1 MNEKQE
7 IIKIIRSM
15 SGRFSGYQ
23 IFSDWVECS
32 ALAISNTCRLHHD
45 KIWQDREDRYIAIM
59 QKYSDDEK
67 TKFAEMLAFLTESY
81 EEDLT
86 DVLGE
91 VYMEA
96 QLGSKETG
104 QFFTPY
110 HLSELCSSLAVSDSI
125 MSFSDGITE
134 LNEPSCGAGGMIIA
148 TAVAMKKAGI
158 NYQTHLRV
166 VAQDLDWRC
175 VYMCYV
181 QLSLLGIDAIV
192 VQGDTLQEPY
202 HIGYDK
208 GRILITPR
216 RAGCLI

>member
-1 MNEKQE
+1 MSAKQE
-7 IIKIIRSM
+7 IVRMIRSM

-67 TKFAEMLAFLTESY
+67 TKFAEMLAFLTEAY

-104 QFFTPY
+104 QFFTPF
-110 HLSELCSSLAVSDSI
+110 HLSELCAKLVNPDSTSSFCDK
-125 MSFSDGITE
+125 MTE

-148 TAVAMKKAGI
+148 TAAAMKAAGI
-158 NYQTHLRV
+158 DYQTHLRV

-181 QLSLLGIDAIV
+181 QLSLLGIDAVV
-192 VQGDTLQEPY
+192 VQGDTLQDPY
-202 HIGYDK
+202 RKGYDK
-208 GRILITPR
+208 GRVLITPR